1 MNDQTK
7 TAEPT
12 QAQAAPAAAA
22 SQAEAQPG
30 QRTISDPR
38 EVASLVMARMNLV
51 SAKKD
56 ELARAIEGLV
66 DITQQLTRT
75 YGAQM
80 VAMEHLRRRV
90 KALEAQ
96 VGPGAA
102 TPPESMQ

>member
-1 MNDQTK
+1 MSEQSK
-7 TAEPT
+7 AAEPT
-12 QAQAAPAAAA
+12 PAQAGADAAQAQA
-22 SQAEAQPG
+22 G

-51 SAKKD
+51 NAKKD

-96 VGPGAA
+96 AGAT
-102 TPPESMQ
+102 TPPESVQ